1 MGTYFNAHAIIEKNF
16 KITCKILYRK
26 AVNIGERE
34 VNFIMEDKKIIKLL
48 FARAE
53 NAITELAAKFGRQL
67 QRIAVN
73 ILGNSQDAE
82 ECTNDTYLA
91 LWNAIPPVSPDPL
104 APYVYRTGRNTALKR
119 LHRDTAKKRDSR
131 YDVSLEELNE
141 CLPGETTEQTVDARE
156 LGRILDRFL
165 DTKSKESRYIFVRR
179 YWFGDSVTDIAKD
192 MKLKE
197 NAVYVRL
204 SRIRSSLK
212 EYLKKEGYH
221 YEA

>member
-1 MGTYFNAHAIIEKNF
+1 
-16 KITCKILYRK
+16 
-26 AVNIGERE
+26 
-34 VNFIMEDKKIIKLL
+34 MEDKKIVKLL

-53 NAITELAAKFGRQL
+53 NAIAELRTRFGKQL
-67 QRIAVN
+67 YRIAYN
-73 ILGNSQDAE
+73 ILENQWDAE

-119 LHRDTAKKRDSR
+119 RHRDTAQKRDSR

-141 CLPGETTEQTVDARE
+141 SLPTGDVEQVIDARE
-156 LGRILDRFL
+156 LGRTMNRFL
-165 DTKSKESRYIFVRR
+165 ETKSRENRYIFIRR
-179 YWFGDSVTDIAKD
+179 YWFGDSVGEIAKNIK
-192 MKLKE
+192 MKE

-204 SRIRSSLK
+204 NRIRSSLK
-212 EYLKKEGYH
+212 EYLMKEGYH